1 MSILFNP
8 YSIFAY
14 YVFCYCR
21 VRVHESFFMN
31 TILLRINNIKKRYA
45 KKEALKGVSLDI
57 YKGEILGL
65 LGVNGAGKTTLS
77 SIIAT
82 LHPTTEGD
90 IEYKGVSI
98 YKNIA
103 AYRYAIG
110 FCPQK
115 PNLNSELTL
124 EQNLRWSG
132 SYYGMTEKEIDARLE
147 QLVKQ
152 FDLGAYLQQKASV
165 LSGGYRQRFIIA
177 RALMHN
183 PQLVILDEP
192 TVGLDPHIRRQLWQQ
207 IRDLKQLGVTVIL
220 TTHYLDEAEQLSDR
234 VCVLDG
240 GLIKLIDTPDKL
252 KADFQ
257 MKNLEDV
264 FIALM
269 NADAAAE

>member
-1 MSILFNP
+1 
-8 YSIFAY
+8 
-14 YVFCYCR
+14 
-21 VRVHESFFMN
+21 MN
-31 TILLRINNIKKRYA
+31 NVLLKIKNIKKRYGT
-45 KKEALKGVSLDI
+45 KEALKGVSLDI

-82 LHPTTEGD
+82 LHPPTEGD
-90 IEYKGVSI
+90 IEFEGKSI
-98 YKNIA
+98 YDDVA
-103 AYRYAIG
+103 TYRVSIG

-115 PNLNSELTL
+115 PNLNSMLTL
-124 EQNLRWSG
+124 EENLRLSG
-132 SYYGMTEKEIDARLE
+132 SYYQMTDEQIDARLA
-147 QLVKQ
+147 QLVQQ
-152 FDLGAYLQQKASV
+152 FGLKEYLHQKAQV
-165 LSGGYRQRFIIA
+165 LSGGYKQRFMIA

-192 TVGLDPHIRRQLWQQ
+192 TVGLDPHIRRQLWNQ
-207 IRDLKQLGVTVIL
+207 IKDLKELGVTVIL

-252 KADFQ
+252 KADFK
-257 MKNLEDV
+257 MNNLEDV

-269 NADAAAE
+269 SADAVDGDNS